1 MGAEEGIWVRG
12 SGYYLMWWGRG
23 GGRVLGAAGPRLLLN
38 VFGVCMHLQAQDGDR
53 DVQRLITP
61 SMQPGPELIL
71 LSSSKYLEHMVRGW
85 CIHIHSLINFI
96 QPCYIYIP
104 YTTIPYTVYHVP
116 YIVYRIP

>member
-61 SMQPGPELIL
+61 SMQPGPVLGSPSL
-71 LSSSKYLEHMVRGW
+71 VAGLSATCPPGCPCMVVSVRVRCGRPAG
-85 CIHIHSLINFI
+85 
-96 QPCYIYIP
+96 QVQ
-104 YTTIPYTVYHVP
+104 TATA
-116 YIVYRIP
+116 